1 MENFH
6 IRMRAWAFLLLAL
19 VATATT
25 WADSRPVTL
34 YGYLYYSDAWSDSG
48 RPVPYY
54 GFYHITTGDGS
65 NALQGC
71 EGSVSSDQVVSN
83 SGCYWDGKYY
93 AMDILGSY
101 RNYQSYLRVFDVKD
115 GWKQVQ
121 TFDLGTKQEETVASD
136 MTYEPI
142 EGKIWAATRPFGNT
156 EQGWLATV
164 DPTTGKFT
172 RLCSSRFYAVLAADS
187 KGQLW
192 GISREGDLYRVEKDG
207 TDTKIG
213 NTGYVPNDLAQGG
226 TIDFRTNTLYWAW
239 KGFLAKD
246 TWRENC
252 YSQILAIDLS
262 TAKATKVVEFSRQEQ
277 LTALGIINAHPA
289 APDDLSDLACTP
301 TTPGAK
307 TANVTFTTPA
317 VTYGQEPMTG
327 TVDVQIY
334 LDGTAAASHQAQ
346 AGQPFSA
353 PVEFAEYGEH
363 TVSVVL
369 SKDGRQG
376 VEQTVKVFTG
386 SDNPAP
392 VTDLRL
398 TVSADRS
405 TATLTWTAPTAG
417 ENGGYLDP
425 SQVRYIIS
433 REPKGEDVVTDYAT
447 SDGTWS
453 EVVPTDMEN
462 IAYSVVVKV
471 GDKESRSVKSNWETA
486 GQPIQLGEFLDV
498 FGSQHNF
505 DAYTVIDA
513 NGDADDMA
521 DDFYKPQWK
530 WDEQYGC
537 AFYYTSI
544 LDKKADDWLISP
556 AFKFEAGKVYRL
568 SFQAWGYYGYENNLA
583 VTIGND
589 YTVAG
594 QTRVLS
600 DRPFAAPMG
609 SPVVYH
615 IDFIP
620 EATDRYIGWHVTTE
634 AGEHTSIDNLYLR
647 PIATTDV
654 PARPS
659 NATAQAINNDEQVK
673 ISFTLPTKTEAGD
686 PINEDL
692 VAYIYR
698 AGEESPAFAETDLS
712 TGAEV
717 TWTDTQAKQSL
728 NEYTIYIENEAGKS
742 IGLTLTCDLTQG
754 IPGVISSLAA
764 ARNEDG
770 TVTLFWQR
778 PAAGTDGNGHTIRPE
793 KVLYR
798 IQRITDGVYTTI
810 ADSVRTINYTDE
822 NPAADMLGLQ
832 GVVNYSITPFS
843 TGGEGGTT
851 FSNSVIAG
859 ASYPLPFQETWE
871 FQNAKTA
878 PWRTEGETGS
888 WSVVGTGYDP
898 YTLGQDGPGLVNFS
912 GDDLYGRAA
921 YGIFL
926 SPYIDLSRGENPT
939 LSFYLY
945 THPSY
950 DADTKLMVGYED
962 GLTGRRQAFPTTY
975 LCQSTTEGWQQYTI
989 DLSTLQGKTDV
1000 AIYFIGSIKKAE
1012 GNTIHLDNV
1021 QINADNTGIHNV
1033 STSSANAPLY
1043 DLSGRRVLQ
1052 PQRGQIYIQGG
1063 KTVLK

>member
-1 MENFH
+1 M
-6 IRMRAWAFLLLAL
+6 
-19 VATATT
+19 
-25 WADSRPVTL
+25 
-34 YGYLYYSDAWSDSG
+34 
-48 RPVPYY
+48 
-54 GFYHITTGDGS
+54 
-65 NALQGC
+65 
-71 EGSVSSDQVVSN
+71 
-83 SGCYWDGKYY
+83 
-93 AMDILGSY
+93 
-101 RNYQSYLRVFDVKD
+101 
-115 GWKQVQ
+115 
-121 TFDLGTKQEETVASD
+121 
-136 MTYEPI
+136 
-142 EGKIWAATRPFGNT
+142 
-156 EQGWLATV
+156 
-164 DPTTGKFT
+164 
-172 RLCSSRFYAVLAADS
+172 
-187 KGQLW
+187 
-192 GISREGDLYRVEKDG
+192 
-207 TDTKIG
+207 
-213 NTGYVPNDLAQGG
+213 
-226 TIDFRTNTLYWAW
+226 
-239 KGFLAKD
+239 
-246 TWRENC
+246 
-252 YSQILAIDLS
+252 
-262 TAKATKVVEFSRQEQ
+262 
-277 LTALGIINAHPA
+277 
-289 APDDLSDLACTP
+289 
-301 TTPGAK
+301 
-307 TANVTFTTPA
+307 
-317 VTYGQEPMTG
+317 
-327 TVDVQIY
+327 
-334 LDGTAAASHQAQ
+334 
-346 AGQPFSA
+346 
-353 PVEFAEYGEH
+353 
-363 TVSVVL
+363 
-369 SKDGRQG
+369 
-376 VEQTVKVFTG
+376 
-386 SDNPAP
+386 
-392 VTDLRL
+392 
-398 TVSADRS
+398 
-405 TATLTWTAPTAG
+405 
-417 ENGGYLDP
+417 
-425 SQVRYIIS
+425 
-433 REPKGEDVVTDYAT
+433 
-447 SDGTWS
+447 
-453 EVVPTDMEN
+453 
-462 IAYSVVVKV
+462 
-471 GDKESRSVKSNWETA
+471 
-486 GQPIQLGEFLDV
+486 
-498 FGSQHNF
+498 
-505 DAYTVIDA
+505 
-513 NGDADDMA
+513 
-521 DDFYKPQWK
+521 
-530 WDEQYGC
+530 
-537 AFYYTSI
+537 
-544 LDKKADDWLISP
+544 
-556 AFKFEAGKVYRL
+556 
-568 SFQAWGYYGYENNLA
+568 
-583 VTIGND
+583 TIGND

-609 SPVVYH
+609 SPVEYH

-620 EATDRYIGWHVTTE
+620 EATDRYIGWHVTTK

-698 AGEESPAFAETDLS
+698 AGEESPAFAEADLS

-754 IPGVISSLAA
+754 IPGAISSLAA

-778 PAAGTDGNGHTIRPE
+778 PAAGTDGNGHTIHPE

-798 IQRITDGVYTTI
+798 IQRITDGTYTTI
-810 ADSVRTINYTDE
+810 ADSVSTINYTDE

-871 FQNAKTA
+871 YQNAKTA

-926 SPYIDLSRGENPT
+926 SPYIDFSHGENPT

-1033 STSSANAPLY
+1033 STPSANAPLY